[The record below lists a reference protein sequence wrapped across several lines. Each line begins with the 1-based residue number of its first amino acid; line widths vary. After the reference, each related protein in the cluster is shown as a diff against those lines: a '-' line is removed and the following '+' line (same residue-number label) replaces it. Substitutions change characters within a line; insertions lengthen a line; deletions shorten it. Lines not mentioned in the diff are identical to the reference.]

1 MQSESESQSVS
12 QQPSIPPPNIEFK
25 ALVLVILMAVIISA
39 SLAYVMYA
47 RGVFESTQ
55 QVVLIADNSEGVI
68 VGMDLTFSG
77 FPIGRVRRIELSDDG
92 KARIVVDVARK
103 DAKWIRTS
111 SVFTMERGMVGDTR
125 LRVFSGVLTDP
136 PLPDGAIRT
145 VLTGDATSQIP
156 HLVDTMRS
164 LLENLE
170 NMTKSDSSLRASL
183 DNVQAVTQNLRGP
196 YGGLGVVL
204 GGDGNAQKIIT
215 ALDHINTLLAKTDSR
230 VFGVDGVMDESQAAI
245 TQLNELLSD
254 VRTSLKSVDVVLAQ
268 AQAIG
273 SNAELASVDLSVL
286 REQVEASLRKVE
298 HLVNEINRKWPL
310 SRDTELKL
318 PRKCYLLY

>member
-1 MQSESESQSVS
+1 MQSESQSVS
-12 QQPSIPPPNIEFK
+12 RQPSVPPPNIEFK
-25 ALVLVILMAVIISA
+25 ALALVILMVVIVSA

-55 QVVLIADNSEGVI
+55 QIVLIADDSEGVI

-111 SVFTMERGMVGDTR
+111 SVFTMERSLVGVTR

-145 VLTGDATSQIP
+145 VLLGDATAEIP
-156 HLVDTMRS
+156 RLVDTMRS
-164 LLENLE
+164 LLGNLE

-204 GGDGNAQKIIT
+204 GGDGNAQKVIT
-215 ALDHINTLLAKTDSR
+215 VLDHINTLLAKTDSR

-245 TQLNELLSD
+245 TQVNELLSD
-254 VRTSLKSVDVVLAQ
+254 VRTTLKSVDVVLAQ
-268 AQAIG
+268 AQVIG
-273 SNAELASVDLSVL
+273 SNVEVASVDLVVL

-298 HLVNEINRKWPL
+298 HLVNEIDRKWPFP
-310 SRDTELKL
+310 RDTELKL
-318 PRKCYLLY
+318 P

>member
-1 MQSESESQSVS
+1 MQSESQSVS
-12 QQPSIPPPNIEFK
+12 RQPSVPPPNIEFK
-25 ALVLVILMAVIISA
+25 ALALVILMVVIVSA

-55 QVVLIADNSEGVI
+55 QVVLIADHSEGVI

-111 SVFTMERGMVGDTR
+111 SVFTMERSLVGVTR

-145 VLTGDATSQIP
+145 VLLGDATAEIP

-164 LLENLE
+164 LLGNLE

-204 GGDGNAQKIIT
+204 GGDGNAQKVIT
-215 ALDHINTLLAKTDSR
+215 VLDHINTLLAKIDSR

-245 TQLNELLSD
+245 TQVNELLSGI
-254 VRTSLKSVDVVLAQ
+254 RTSLKSVDVVLAQ
-268 AQAIG
+268 AQVIG
-273 SNAELASVDLSVL
+273 SNVEVASVDLVVL

-298 HLVNEINRKWPL
+298 HLVKEIDRKWPFP
-310 SRDTELKL
+310 RDTELKL
-318 PRKCYLLY
+318 P

>member
-1 MQSESESQSVS
+1 MQSESQSVS
-12 QQPSIPPPNIEFK
+12 RQPSVPPPNIEFK
-25 ALVLVILMAVIISA
+25 ALALVILMVVLVSA

-55 QVVLIADNSEGVI
+55 QVVLIADDSEGVI

-111 SVFTMERGMVGDTR
+111 SVFTMERSLVGVTR

-145 VLTGDATSQIP
+145 VLLGDATAEIP

-164 LLENLE
+164 LLGNLE

-204 GGDGNAQKIIT
+204 GGDGNAQKVIT
-215 ALDHINTLLAKTDSR
+215 VLDHINTLLAKTDSR

-245 TQLNELLSD
+245 TQVNELLSGI
-254 VRTSLKSVDVVLAQ
+254 RTSLKSVDVVLAQ
-268 AQAIG
+268 AQVIG
-273 SNAELASVDLSVL
+273 SNVEVATVDLVVL

-298 HLVNEINRKWPL
+298 HLVNEIDRKWPFP
-310 SRDTELKL
+310 RDTELKL
-318 PRKCYLLY
+318 P

>member
-12 QQPSIPPPNIEFK
+12 QQPSVPPPNIEFK
-25 ALVLVILMAVIISA
+25 ALALVILMVVIVSA

-55 QVVLIADNSEGVI
+55 QVVLIADDSEGVI

-77 FPIGRVRRIELSDDG
+77 FPIGRVRRIELSDEG

-145 VLTGDATSQIP
+145 VLLGDATSEIP

-170 NMTKSDSSLRASL
+170 NMTKSGSSLRASL
-183 DNVQAVTQNLRGP
+183 DNMQAVTQNLKGP

-204 GGDGNAQKIIT
+204 GGDDNAQKIIT

-230 VFGVDGVMDESQAAI
+230 VFGADGMMDESQAAI
-245 TQLNELLSD
+245 SQVNELLSD

-268 AQAIG
+268 AQVIG
-273 SNAELASVDLSVL
+273 SNVEVASTDLVVL

-310 SRDTELKL
+310 SRDTKLKL
-318 PRKCYLLY
+318 P

>member
-1 MQSESESQSVS
+1 MQSESQSVS
-12 QQPSIPPPNIEFK
+12 PQPSAPPPNIEFK
-25 ALVLVILMAVIISA
+25 ALVLVILMVVIVSA

-55 QVVLIADNSEGVI
+55 QIVLIADDSEGVI

-111 SVFTMERGMVGDTR
+111 SVFTMERSLVGVTR

-136 PLPDGAIRT
+136 PLLDGAIRT
-145 VLTGDATSQIP
+145 VLLGDATAEIP
-156 HLVDTMRS
+156 HLVNTMRS
-164 LLENLE
+164 LLGNLE

-204 GGDGNAQKIIT
+204 GGDSNAQKVIT
-215 ALDHINTLLAKTDSR
+215 VLDHINTLLAKTDSR
-230 VFGVDGVMDESQAAI
+230 VFGVDGVMDDSQAAI
-245 TQLNELLSD
+245 TQVNELLSGI
-254 VRTSLKSVDVVLAQ
+254 RTSLKSVDVVLAQ
-268 AQAIG
+268 AQVIG
-273 SNAELASVDLSVL
+273 SNVEVASVDLVVL

-318 PRKCYLLY
+318 P

>member
-1 MQSESESQSVS
+1 MQSESQSVS
-12 QQPSIPPPNIEFK
+12 QEPSVPPPNIEFK
-25 ALVLVILMAVIISA
+25 ALALVILMVVLVSA

-55 QVVLIADNSEGVI
+55 QVVLIADDSEGVI

-111 SVFTMERGMVGDTR
+111 SVFTMERSLVGVTR

-145 VLTGDATSQIP
+145 VLLGDATAEIP

-164 LLENLE
+164 LLGNLE

-204 GGDGNAQKIIT
+204 GGDGNAQKVIT
-215 ALDHINTLLAKTDSR
+215 VLDHINTLLAKIDSR

-245 TQLNELLSD
+245 TQVNELLSGI
-254 VRTSLKSVDVVLAQ
+254 RTSLKSVDVVLAQ
-268 AQAIG
+268 AQVIG
-273 SNAELASVDLSVL
+273 SNVEVASVDLVVL

-298 HLVNEINRKWPL
+298 HLVNEIDRKWPFP
-310 SRDTELKL
+310 RDTELKL
-318 PRKCYLLY
+318 P

>member
-1 MQSESESQSVS
+1 MQSESQSVS
-12 QQPSIPPPNIEFK
+12 QQPSVPPPNVEFK
-25 ALVLVILMAVIISA
+25 AIALVILMVVIVSA

-55 QVVLIADNSEGVI
+55 QVVLIADDSEGVI

-77 FPIGRVRRIELSDDG
+77 FPIGRVRRIELSNDG

-145 VLTGDATSQIP
+145 VLLGDATAEIP
-156 HLVDTMRS
+156 RLVDTMRS
-164 LLENLE
+164 LLANLE
-170 NMTKSDSSLRASL
+170 NMTKTDSSLSASL
-183 DNVQAVTQNLRGP
+183 DNVQVVTQKLRGP

-215 ALDHINTLLAKTDSR
+215 ALDHINTLLAKTDTR

-245 TQLNELLSD
+245 TQLNGLLSD

-268 AQAIG
+268 AQVIG
-273 SNAELASVDLSVL
+273 SNAEVASADLGVL

-318 PRKCYLLY
+318 P

>member
-1 MQSESESQSVS
+1 MQSESQSVS
-12 QQPSIPPPNIEFK
+12 RQPSVPPPNIEFK
-25 ALVLVILMAVIISA
+25 ALALVILMVVIVSA

-55 QVVLIADNSEGVI
+55 QIVLIADDSEGVI

-92 KARIVVDVARK
+92 KARIVVDVASK

-111 SVFTMERGMVGDTR
+111 SVFTMERSLVGVTR

-145 VLTGDATSQIP
+145 VLLGDATAEIP

-164 LLENLE
+164 LLGNLE

-204 GGDGNAQKIIT
+204 GGDGNAQKVIT
-215 ALDHINTLLAKTDSR
+215 VLDHINTLLAKIDSR

-245 TQLNELLSD
+245 TQVNELLSD
-254 VRTSLKSVDVVLAQ
+254 VRTTLKSVDVVLAQ
-268 AQAIG
+268 AQVIG
-273 SNAELASVDLSVL
+273 SNVEVASVDLVVL

-298 HLVNEINRKWPL
+298 HLVNEIDRKWPFP
-310 SRDTELKL
+310 RDTELKL
-318 PRKCYLLY
+318 P

>member
-1 MQSESESQSVS
+1 
-12 QQPSIPPPNIEFK
+12 
-25 ALVLVILMAVIISA
+25 VILMVVIVSA

-55 QVVLIADNSEGVI
+55 QIVLIADDSEGVI

-111 SVFTMERGMVGDTR
+111 SVFTMERSIVGVTR

-145 VLTGDATSQIP
+145 VLLGDATAEIP

-164 LLENLE
+164 LLGNLE

-204 GGDGNAQKIIT
+204 GGDGNAQKVIT
-215 ALDHINTLLAKTDSR
+215 VLDHINTLLAKTDSR
-230 VFGVDGVMDESQAAI
+230 VFGVDGVMDDSQAAI
-245 TQLNELLSD
+245 TQVNELLSD
-254 VRTSLKSVDVVLAQ
+254 VRTTLKSVDVVLAQ
-268 AQAIG
+268 AQVIG
-273 SNAELASVDLSVL
+273 SNVEEASVDLVVL

-298 HLVNEINRKWPL
+298 HLVNEINRKWPF

-318 PRKCYLLY
+318 P

>member
-1 MQSESESQSVS
+1 MQSESQSVS
-12 QQPSIPPPNIEFK
+12 REPSVPPPNIEFK
-25 ALVLVILMAVIISA
+25 ALVLVILMVVIVSA

-55 QVVLIADNSEGVI
+55 QIVLIADDSEGVI

-111 SVFTMERGMVGDTR
+111 SVFTMERSMVGVTR

-145 VLTGDATSQIP
+145 VLLGDATAEIP
-156 HLVDTMRS
+156 QLVDTMRT

-204 GGDGNAQKIIT
+204 GGDGNAQKVIT
-215 ALDHINTLLAKTDSR
+215 VLDHINTLLAKIDSR

-245 TQLNELLSD
+245 TQVNELLSD
-254 VRTSLKSVDVVLAQ
+254 VRTTLKSVDVVLAQ
-268 AQAIG
+268 AQVIG
-273 SNAELASVDLSVL
+273 SNVEVASVDLVVL

-298 HLVNEINRKWPL
+298 HLVNEIDRKWPFP
-310 SRDTELKL
+310 RDTELKL
-318 PRKCYLLY
+318 P

>member
-1 MQSESESQSVS
+1 MQSESQSVS
-12 QQPSIPPPNIEFK
+12 REPSVPPPNIEFK
-25 ALVLVILMAVIISA
+25 ALVLVILMVVIVSA

-55 QVVLIADNSEGVI
+55 QIVLIADDSEGVI

-111 SVFTMERGMVGDTR
+111 SVFTMERSLVGVTR

-145 VLTGDATSQIP
+145 VLLGDATAEIP

-164 LLENLE
+164 LLGNLE

-204 GGDGNAQKIIT
+204 GGDGNAQKVIT
-215 ALDHINTLLAKTDSR
+215 VLDHINTLLAKIDSR

-245 TQLNELLSD
+245 TQVNELLSGI
-254 VRTSLKSVDVVLAQ
+254 RTSLKSVDVVLAQ
-268 AQAIG
+268 AQVIG
-273 SNAELASVDLSVL
+273 SNVEVASVDLVVL

-298 HLVNEINRKWPL
+298 HLVNEINRKWPF

-318 PRKCYLLY
+318 P

>member
-1 MQSESESQSVS
+1 MQSESQSVS
-12 QQPSIPPPNIEFK
+12 REPSVPPPNVEFK
-25 ALVLVILMAVIISA
+25 ALALVILMIVIVCA

-55 QVVLIADNSEGVI
+55 QIVLIADDSEGVI

-92 KARIVVDVARK
+92 KARILVDVARK

-145 VLTGDATSQIP
+145 ILLGDATSEIP

-183 DNVQAVTQNLRGP
+183 DNVQVVTQNLRGP
-196 YGGLGVVL
+196 YGSLGVIF
-204 GGDGNAQKIIT
+204 GSDDNAQKIIT

-245 TQLNELLSD
+245 TQLNGLLSD

-268 AQAIG
+268 AQVIG
-273 SNAELASVDLSVL
+273 SNAEVASADLGVL

-318 PRKCYLLY
+318 P

>member
-1 MQSESESQSVS
+1 MQSEFESQSIS
-12 QQPSIPPPNIEFK
+12 QQPSAPPPNIEFK
-25 ALVLVILMAVIISA
+25 ALALVVFMVALVGA

-55 QVVLIADNSEGVI
+55 QVILIADDSEGVI

-77 FPIGRVRRIELSDDG
+77 FPMGRVRRIELSDDG

-125 LRVFSGVLTDP
+125 LRVFTGVLTDP
-136 PLPDGAIRT
+136 PLPDGAVRT
-145 VLTGDATSQIP
+145 VLLGDATAEIP

-170 NMTKSDSSLRASL
+170 NMTKSNSSMRASL
-183 DNVQAVTQNLRGP
+183 DNVQAVTQNLKGP

-204 GGDGNAQKIIT
+204 GSEVNAKKIIT
-215 ALDHINTLLAKTDSR
+215 ALDRVNTLLAKTDTR
-230 VFGVDGVMDESQAAI
+230 IFGVDGVMDESQAGI
-245 TQLNELLSD
+245 TQVNAILGD
-254 VRTSLKSVDVVLAQ
+254 VRTSLKKVDVVLTQ

-273 SNAELASVDLSVL
+273 SNAQVATADLGVL
-286 REQVEASLRKVE
+286 REQVEMSLRKVQ

-310 SRDTELKL
+310 ARDTELKL
-318 PRKCYLLY
+318 P

>member
-12 QQPSIPPPNIEFK
+12 EQSSAIPQNIEFK
-25 ALVLVILMAVIISA
+25 ALVLVILMVVIVSA

-55 QVVLIADNSEGVI
+55 QVVLIADDSEGVI

-145 VLTGDATSQIP
+145 VLLGDATAEIP

-164 LLENLE
+164 LLENLK
-170 NMTKSDSSLRASL
+170 NMTKSGSSLTESL
-183 DNVQAVTQNLRGP
+183 DNIQVVTQNLKGP
-196 YGGLGVVL
+196 YGGLGVVF
-204 GGDGNAQKIIT
+204 GSDENAKKIIT

-245 TQLNELLSD
+245 VQVNELLGD

-268 AQAIG
+268 AQVIG
-273 SNAELASVDLSVL
+273 SNAEVASTDLVVL
-286 REQVEASLRKVE
+286 RKQVEASLRKVE
-298 HLVNEINRKWPL
+298 YLVNEINRKWPL

-318 PRKCYLLY
+318 P

>member
-1 MQSESESQSVS
+1 MQSESQSVS
-12 QQPSIPPPNIEFK
+12 RQPSVPPPNIEFK
-25 ALVLVILMAVIISA
+25 ALALVILMVVIVSA

-55 QVVLIADNSEGVI
+55 QVVLIADDSEGVI

-92 KARIVVDVARK
+92 KARIVVNVARK

-111 SVFTMERGMVGDTR
+111 SVFTMERSLVGVTR

-145 VLTGDATSQIP
+145 VLLGDATAEIP
-156 HLVDTMRS
+156 RLVDAMRS
-164 LLENLE
+164 LLGNLE

-204 GGDGNAQKIIT
+204 GGDGNAQKVIT
-215 ALDHINTLLAKTDSR
+215 VLDHINTLLAKTDSR

-245 TQLNELLSD
+245 AQVNELLSD
-254 VRTSLKSVDVVLAQ
+254 IRTSLKSVDVVLAQ
-268 AQAIG
+268 AQVIG
-273 SNAELASVDLSVL
+273 SNVEVATVDLVVL

-298 HLVNEINRKWPL
+298 HLVNEINRKWPF

-318 PRKCYLLY
+318 P

>member
-12 QQPSIPPPNIEFK
+12 QQPSVPPPNIEFK
-25 ALVLVILMAVIISA
+25 ALALVILMVVIVSA

-55 QVVLIADNSEGVI
+55 QVVLIADDSEGVI

-77 FPIGRVRRIELSDDG
+77 FPVGRVRRIELSDEG

-136 PLPDGAIRT
+136 PLPDGAIRS
-145 VLTGDATSQIP
+145 VLLGDATSEIP

-170 NMTKSDSSLRASL
+170 NMTKSGSSLRASL
-183 DNVQAVTQNLRGP
+183 DNMQAVTQNLKGP

-204 GGDGNAQKIIT
+204 GGDDKAQKIIT

-230 VFGVDGVMDESQAAI
+230 VFGTDGVMDESQAAI
-245 TQLNELLSD
+245 SQVNELLSD

-268 AQAIG
+268 AQVIG
-273 SNAELASVDLSVL
+273 SNAEVASTDLVVL

-310 SRDTELKL
+310 SRETELKL
-318 PRKCYLLY
+318 P

>member
-1 MQSESESQSVS
+1 MQSESQSVS
-12 QQPSIPPPNIEFK
+12 RQPSVPPPNIEFK
-25 ALVLVILMAVIISA
+25 ALALVILMVVIVSA

-47 RGVFESTQ
+47 RGLFESTQ
-55 QVVLIADNSEGVI
+55 QVVLIADDSEGVI

-92 KARIVVDVARK
+92 KARIVVNVARK

-111 SVFTMERGMVGDTR
+111 SVFTMERSLVGVTR

-145 VLTGDATSQIP
+145 VLLGDATAEIP
-156 HLVDTMRS
+156 RLVDAMRS
-164 LLENLE
+164 LLGNLE

-204 GGDGNAQKIIT
+204 GGDGNAQKVIT
-215 ALDHINTLLAKTDSR
+215 VLDHINTLLAKIDSR

-245 TQLNELLSD
+245 TQVNELLSGI
-254 VRTSLKSVDVVLAQ
+254 RTSLKSVDVVLAQ
-268 AQAIG
+268 AQVIG
-273 SNAELASVDLSVL
+273 SNVEVASVDLVVL

-298 HLVNEINRKWPL
+298 HLVNEIDRKWPFP
-310 SRDTELKL
+310 RDTELKL
-318 PRKCYLLY
+318 P

>member
-1 MQSESESQSVS
+1 
-12 QQPSIPPPNIEFK
+12 
-25 ALVLVILMAVIISA
+25 
-39 SLAYVMYA
+39 
-47 RGVFESTQ
+47 
-55 QVVLIADNSEGVI
+55 
-68 VGMDLTFSG
+68 
-77 FPIGRVRRIELSDDG
+77 
-92 KARIVVDVARK
+92 VVDVARK

-111 SVFTMERGMVGDTR
+111 SVFTMERSLVGVTR

-145 VLTGDATSQIP
+145 VLLGDATAEIP

-164 LLENLE
+164 LLGNLE

-204 GGDGNAQKIIT
+204 GGDGNAQKVIT
-215 ALDHINTLLAKTDSR
+215 VLDHINTLLAKIDSR

-245 TQLNELLSD
+245 TQVNELLSGI
-254 VRTSLKSVDVVLAQ
+254 RTSLKSVDVVLAQ
-268 AQAIG
+268 AQVIG
-273 SNAELASVDLSVL
+273 SNVEVASVDLVVL

-298 HLVNEINRKWPL
+298 HLVNEIDRKWPFP
-310 SRDTELKL
+310 RDTELKL
-318 PRKCYLLY
+318 P

>member
-1 MQSESESQSVS
+1 MQSESQSVS
-12 QQPSIPPPNIEFK
+12 RQPSVPPPNIEFK
-25 ALVLVILMAVIISA
+25 ALALVILMVVLVSA

-55 QVVLIADNSEGVI
+55 QVVLIADDSEGVI

-111 SVFTMERGMVGDTR
+111 SVFTMERSLVGVTR

-145 VLTGDATSQIP
+145 VLLGDATAEIP

-164 LLENLE
+164 LLGNLE

-204 GGDGNAQKIIT
+204 GGDGNAQKVIT
-215 ALDHINTLLAKTDSR
+215 VLDHINTLLAKIDSR

-245 TQLNELLSD
+245 TQVNELLSGI
-254 VRTSLKSVDVVLAQ
+254 RTSLKSVDVVLAQ
-268 AQAIG
+268 AQVIG
-273 SNAELASVDLSVL
+273 SNVEVASVDLVVL

-298 HLVNEINRKWPL
+298 HLVNEIDRKWPFP
-310 SRDTELKL
+310 RDTELKL
-318 PRKCYLLY
+318 P

>member
-1 MQSESESQSVS
+1 MQSESQSVS
-12 QQPSIPPPNIEFK
+12 RQPSVPPPNIEFK
-25 ALVLVILMAVIISA
+25 ALALVILMVVLVSA

-55 QVVLIADNSEGVI
+55 QVVLIADDSEGVI

-111 SVFTMERGMVGDTR
+111 SVFTMERSLVGVTR

-145 VLTGDATSQIP
+145 VLLGDATAEIP

-164 LLENLE
+164 LLGNLE

-204 GGDGNAQKIIT
+204 GGDGNAQKVIT
-215 ALDHINTLLAKTDSR
+215 VLDHINTLLAKIDSR

-245 TQLNELLSD
+245 TQVNELLSGI
-254 VRTSLKSVDVVLAQ
+254 RTSLKSVDVVLAQ
-268 AQAIG
+268 AQVIG
-273 SNAELASVDLSVL
+273 SNVEVASVDLVVL

-298 HLVNEINRKWPL
+298 HLVNEINRKWPF

-318 PRKCYLLY
+318 P

>member
-1 MQSESESQSVS
+1 MKSESQSVS
-12 QQPSIPPPNIEFK
+12 QQPSASPPNIEFK
-25 ALVLVILMAVIISA
+25 ALALVILMIVIVSA

-55 QVVLIADNSEGVI
+55 QVVLIADDSEGVI

-125 LRVFSGVLTDP
+125 LRVFTGVLTDP
-136 PLPDGAIRT
+136 PLPDGAIRI
-145 VLTGDATSQIP
+145 VLSGDATAEIP

-170 NMTKSDSSLRASL
+170 NMTKSDSSLRVSL

-254 VRTSLKSVDVVLAQ
+254 VSTSLKSVDVVLAQ
-268 AQAIG
+268 AQVIG
-273 SNAELASVDLSVL
+273 SNAEVASADLGVL

-310 SRDTELKL
+310 SRDTDLKL
-318 PRKCYLLY
+318 P

>member
-1 MQSESESQSVS
+1 MQSESQSVS
-12 QQPSIPPPNIEFK
+12 REPSVPPPNIEFK
-25 ALVLVILMAVIISA
+25 ALALVILMVVIVSA

-55 QVVLIADNSEGVI
+55 QIVLIADDSEGVI

-111 SVFTMERGMVGDTR
+111 SVFTMERSLVGVTR

-145 VLTGDATSQIP
+145 VLLGDATAEIP

-164 LLENLE
+164 LLGNLE

-204 GGDGNAQKIIT
+204 GGDGNAQKVIT
-215 ALDHINTLLAKTDSR
+215 VLDHINTLLAKIDSR

-245 TQLNELLSD
+245 TQVNELLSGI
-254 VRTSLKSVDVVLAQ
+254 RTSLKSVDVVLAQ
-268 AQAIG
+268 AQVIG
-273 SNAELASVDLSVL
+273 SNVEVASVDLVVL

-298 HLVNEINRKWPL
+298 HLVNEIDRKWPFP
-310 SRDTELKL
+310 RDTELKL
-318 PRKCYLLY
+318 P

>member
-1 MQSESESQSVS
+1 MQSESQSVS
-12 QQPSIPPPNIEFK
+12 RQPSVPPPNIEFK
-25 ALVLVILMAVIISA
+25 ALALVILMVVIVSA

-55 QVVLIADNSEGVI
+55 QIVLIADDSEGVI

-92 KARIVVDVARK
+92 KARIVVDVASK

-111 SVFTMERGMVGDTR
+111 SVFTMERSLVGVTR

-145 VLTGDATSQIP
+145 VLLGDATAEIP

-164 LLENLE
+164 LLGNLE

-204 GGDGNAQKIIT
+204 GGDGNAQKVIT
-215 ALDHINTLLAKTDSR
+215 VLDHINTLLAKTDSR

-245 TQLNELLSD
+245 TQVNELLSD
-254 VRTSLKSVDVVLAQ
+254 VRTTLKSVDVVLAQ
-268 AQAIG
+268 AQVIG
-273 SNAELASVDLSVL
+273 SNVEVASVDLVVL

-298 HLVNEINRKWPL
+298 HLVNEINRKWPF

-318 PRKCYLLY
+318 P

>member
-1 MQSESESQSVS
+1 MQSEFKSQSTS
-12 QQPSIPPPNIEFK
+12 QQPSVLPPNIEFK
-25 ALVLVILMAVIISA
+25 ALALVVFMVAIVCA

-47 RGVFESTQ
+47 RGVFERTQ
-55 QVVLIADNSEGVI
+55 QVILIADNSEGVI

-125 LRVFSGVLTDP
+125 LRVFTGVLTDP
-136 PLPDGAIRT
+136 PLPEGAVRT
-145 VLTGDATSQIP
+145 VLVGDATAEIP

-170 NMTKSDSSLRASL
+170 NMTKSNSSLRASL
-183 DNVQAVTQNLRGP
+183 DNVQAVTQNLKGP

-204 GGDGNAQKIIT
+204 GSEINAKKIIT
-215 ALDHINTLLAKTDSR
+215 MLDRVNTLLAKTDAR
-230 VFGVDGVMDESQAAI
+230 IFGVHGVMDESQAAI
-245 TQLNELLSD
+245 TQINVILGD
-254 VRTSLKSVDVVLAQ
+254 VQTSLKNVDAVLVQ

-273 SNAELASVDLSVL
+273 SNVQEATVDLVVL
-286 REQVEASLRKVE
+286 RKQVEMSLRKVE
-298 HLVNEINRKWPL
+298 HLVSEINRKWPL

-318 PRKCYLLY
+318 P

>member
-1 MQSESESQSVS
+1 MQSESQSVS
-12 QQPSIPPPNIEFK
+12 RQPSVPPPNIEFK
-25 ALVLVILMAVIISA
+25 ALALVILMVVIVSA

-55 QVVLIADNSEGVI
+55 QIVLIADDSEGVI

-111 SVFTMERGMVGDTR
+111 SVFTMERSLVGVTR

-145 VLTGDATSQIP
+145 VLLGDATAEIP
-156 HLVDTMRS
+156 HLVDTMRT

-204 GGDGNAQKIIT
+204 GGDGNAQKVIT
-215 ALDHINTLLAKTDSR
+215 VLDHINTLLAKTDSR
-230 VFGVDGVMDESQAAI
+230 VFGVDGVMDDSQAAI
-245 TQLNELLSD
+245 TQVNELLSD
-254 VRTSLKSVDVVLAQ
+254 VRTTLKSVDVVLAQ
-268 AQAIG
+268 AQVIG
-273 SNAELASVDLSVL
+273 SNVEEASVDLVVL

-298 HLVNEINRKWPL
+298 HLVNEINRKWPF

-318 PRKCYLLY
+318 P

>member
-1 MQSESESQSVS
+1 MQSESKPVSPRPSV
-12 QQPSIPPPNIEFK
+12 PHPNIEFK
-25 ALVLVILMAVIISA
+25 ALFLVVLMVIIVST

-47 RGVFESTQ
+47 RGLFESTQ
-55 QVVLIADNSEGVI
+55 QVVLIADDSEGVI

-92 KARIVVDVARK
+92 KARIIVDVARK

-111 SVFTMERGMVGDTR
+111 SVFTMERSLVGVTR

-145 VLTGDATSQIP
+145 VLLGDATAEIP

-164 LLENLE
+164 LLGNLE

-204 GGDGNAQKIIT
+204 GGDGNAQKVIT
-215 ALDHINTLLAKTDSR
+215 VLDHINTLLAKIDSR

-245 TQLNELLSD
+245 TQVNELLSGI
-254 VRTSLKSVDVVLAQ
+254 RTSLKSVDVVLAQ
-268 AQAIG
+268 AQVIG
-273 SNAELASVDLSVL
+273 SNVEVASVDLVVL

-298 HLVNEINRKWPL
+298 HLVNEIDRKWPFP
-310 SRDTELKL
+310 RDTELKL
-318 PRKCYLLY
+318 P

>member
-1 MQSESESQSVS
+1 
-12 QQPSIPPPNIEFK
+12 
-25 ALVLVILMAVIISA
+25 
-39 SLAYVMYA
+39 MYA

-55 QVVLIADNSEGVI
+55 QVVLIADDSEGVI

-111 SVFTMERGMVGDTR
+111 SVFTMERSLVGVTR

-145 VLTGDATSQIP
+145 VLLGDATAEIP

-164 LLENLE
+164 LLGNLE

-204 GGDGNAQKIIT
+204 GGDGNAQKVIT
-215 ALDHINTLLAKTDSR
+215 VLDHINTLLAKIDSR

-245 TQLNELLSD
+245 TQVNELLSGI
-254 VRTSLKSVDVVLAQ
+254 RTSLKSVDVVLAQ
-268 AQAIG
+268 AQVIG
-273 SNAELASVDLSVL
+273 SNVEVASVDLVVL

-298 HLVNEINRKWPL
+298 HLVNEIDRKWPFP
-310 SRDTELKL
+310 RDTELKL
-318 PRKCYLLY
+318 P